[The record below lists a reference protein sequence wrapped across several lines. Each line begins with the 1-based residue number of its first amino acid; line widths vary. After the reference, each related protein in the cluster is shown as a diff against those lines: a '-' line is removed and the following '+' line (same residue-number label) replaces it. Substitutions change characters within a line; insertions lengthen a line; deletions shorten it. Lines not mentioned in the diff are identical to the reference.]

1 MTDKLLAAALVLVL
15 GSPAWAQQ
23 VAKAESTGTRGSA
36 ATSATAEPASTADSA
51 AAATETP
58 SATASTAAPAS
69 SPVAVTATAAAVSTA
84 PTATALALTAPVTN
98 IENAIIVSSKDYRIG
113 PEDLLDISVW
123 KNPELSRTVPVR
135 PDGKVSLPLVNDIQ
149 AAGLTPTDLREQL
162 TKKLSE
168 YIPSPEVAVI
178 VREVHS
184 VKVAVVGSVKT
195 PGRYELKSPATVL
208 EVIALAQGLTDFASR
223 DQIVILRQNNGT
235 TKRIPFNYRKVAAG
249 DDQANVVVE
258 PGDIIVVP

>member
-1 MTDKLLAAALVLVL
+1 MTHRLFVTAAAFIALS
-15 GSPAWAQQ
+15 GAASAQDI
-23 VAKAESTGTRGSA
+23 AKAATTTPLVVTGA
-36 ATSATAEPASTADSA
+36 PAVSATPDTLTATPITPAPAPTPVNAP
-51 AAATETP
+51 AAATD
-58 SATASTAAPAS
+58 
-69 SPVAVTATAAAVSTA
+69 
-84 PTATALALTAPVTN
+84 
-98 IENAIIVSSKDYRIG
+98 IESAIINSSKDYKIG

-149 AAGLTPTDLREQL
+149 AAGLTPTDLRQQL
-162 TKKLSE
+162 TQKLSE

-208 EVIALAQGLTDFASR
+208 ELIALAQGLTDFASR
-223 DQIVILRQNNGT
+223 DRIVILRQTNGE

-249 DDQANVVVE
+249 DDQANLVVQS
-258 PGDIIVVP
+258 GDIIVVP

>member
-1 MTDKLLAAALVLVL
+1 MTYKFLLIPAVLIACAGAASAQEIAANVPP
-15 GSPAWAQQ
+15 PAPPAPAE
-23 VAKAESTGTRGSA
+23 VAAPA
-36 ATSATAEPASTADSA
+36 AEPA
-51 AAATETP
+51 
-58 SATASTAAPAS
+58 APAAS
-69 SPVAVTATAAAVSTA
+69 SSIETAI
-84 PTATALALTAPVTN
+84 LD
-98 IENAIIVSSKDYRIG
+98 NANAYKIG

-149 AAGLTPTDLREQL
+149 AAGLTPSDLRQQL
-162 TKKLSE
+162 TQKLAE
-168 YIPSPEVAVI
+168 YIPAPEVAVI

-208 EVIALAQGLTDFASR
+208 ELLALAQGLTDFASR
-223 DQIVILRQNNGT
+223 DRIVILRQVNGT
-235 TKRIPFNYRKVAAG
+235 STRIPFNYRKVAAG
-249 DDQANVVVE
+249 DEQANLVVQ